1 MHPNTKVNSTTIAA
15 LAVLVAVI
23 GTVSI
28 ALAAE
33 AGYGP
38 VQLIKAQT
46 IGDPAGPCKSA
57 DTAASIALARA
68 PQYPEI
74 ALAEGVE
81 GFATVTFTMALD
93 GSASNVKLA
102 GTSGNR
108 LLDHAAIDAVK
119 SARFAPEMDNCA
131 KIAGLYGVPVVFSQS
146 NAHDWPNIFVG
157 NGARTGGHI
166 VVK

>member
-1 MHPNTKVNSTTIAA
+1 MHRNTKVNSTMTAA

-28 ALAAE
+28 AFAAE
-33 AGYGP
+33 TGYGS
-38 VQLIKAQT
+38 VQLLKAQT
-46 IGDPAGPCKSA
+46 IDDPVGPCKSA

-68 PQYPEI
+68 PRYPEI
-74 ALAEGVE
+74 ALEQRVE
-81 GFATVTFTMALD
+81 GFAIVTFTMALD
-93 GSASNVKLA
+93 GGASNVKLA

-108 LLDHAAIDAVK
+108 LLDQAATDAVK

-131 KIAGLYGVPVVFSQS
+131 KIAGLYGVPVVFSLS
-146 NAHDWPNIFVG
+146 NAPDWPNIVIG
-157 NGARTGGHI
+157 GAGTGGHI

>member
-1 MHPNTKVNSTTIAA
+1 MHRNTKVNPTMIAA

-33 AGYGP
+33 TGYGP

-46 IGDPAGPCKSA
+46 IDDPAGPCRSA
-57 DTAASIALARA
+57 DTAASIALPRA

-74 ALAEGVE
+74 ALEQGVE

-108 LLDHAAIDAVK
+108 LLDLAAIDAVK
-119 SARFAPEMDNCA
+119 NARFAPEMDNCA
-131 KIAGLYGVPVVFSQS
+131 KVAGLYGVPVVFSQS
-146 NAHDWPNIFVG
+146 NAPDWPIIVVG
-157 NGARTGGHI
+157 NGAGTGGRI